1 MKRFVGVLIVIL
13 CVSCGATRGGRE
25 VEGRGFLGDYS
36 RLSENPEDGVDLR
49 YIATG
54 VDWESY
60 DKVLLD
66 PVQFWRSADVEAG
79 LSPDDAQA
87 LADYFYGVLRKSL
100 SKDYAMVNAP
110 ESGTLRVSIAFI
122 RLGERNVTLDT
133 ISTYWPIGRVLS
145 EAAGGVTG
153 KPSFVGEAAYEGK
166 ITDATSG
173 ELLGAA
179 VDARV
184 GGKAIKDFGDWTD
197 VRAASDVWANNLA
210 FRLCKLRGDE
220 GCEDS

>member
-49 YIATG
+49 YIAMD
-54 VDWESY
+54 VDWQSY

-79 LSPDDAQA
+79 LSPEEAQE
-87 LADYFYGVLRKSL
+87 LADYFYGALRESL
-100 SKDYAMVNAP
+100 SGDYAMVTAP
-110 ESGTLRVSIAFI
+110 EGGTLRISIAFI

-145 EAAGGVTG
+145 EVSGGVTG

-179 VDARV
+179 VDGRV

-197 VRAASDVWANNLA
+197 VKAASDLWARKLA
-210 FRLCKLRGDE
+210 FRLCMLRGGQACDE
-220 GCEDS
+220 P